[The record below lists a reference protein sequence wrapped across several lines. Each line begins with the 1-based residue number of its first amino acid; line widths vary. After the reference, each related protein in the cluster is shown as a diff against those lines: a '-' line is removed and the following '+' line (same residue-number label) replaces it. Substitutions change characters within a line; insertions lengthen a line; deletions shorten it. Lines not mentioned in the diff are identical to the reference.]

1 MSNFWPRGQKLPERN
16 QKGPDQ
22 DPDWRNRRPAPYENQ
37 HPHAIAKRKR
47 SDTRGNDQNTKWARG
62 QTPAG
67 ETKRQSSE
75 WRRAQPLGRR
85 RNSGQREKLFSI
97 AYINLQDVGMDVDK
111 LDDKIQFAKRI
122 LNGVDGLFVSEIWTN
137 CIEQETDFVRRMKED
152 YPFVRSQRFTGHDM
166 DCHVVYF
173 FGKKPNEFRCY
184 DGKYCSKKIPV
195 PVKYSHRRFLPVQH
209 VKTGINIVGI
219 HAYRAPQP
227 DNIDLHG
234 VIQTCISYVKSN
246 FIILGDFNATQ
257 RQLDIH
263 EQIGPNI
270 RIISGS
276 GVDHIIRS
284 PDFQRQVQTSKIR
297 SGNVSDHD
305 AWKVTV
311 FN

>member
-1 MSNFWPRGQKLPERN
+1 MSNFWPRGQKLPE
-16 QKGPDQ
+16 QDQ
-22 DPDWRNRRPAPYENQ
+22 NSNWRNRRPEKYKSQ
-37 HPHAIAKRKR
+37 HPRAIAKRR
-47 SDTRGNDQNTKWARG
+47 RYDTHENDQSTKWARG
-62 QTPAG
+62 QTPEG
-67 ETKRQSSE
+67 ETKRRQSSQ

-122 LNGVDGLFVSEIWTN
+122 LKGVDGLFVSEIWTN
-137 CIEQETDFVRRMKED
+137 CIEQETDFVRRMKKD
-152 YPFVRSQRFTGHDM
+152 YPFVRSQRFTGRDM

-173 FGKKPNEFRCY
+173 FGKKPDEFTCY
-184 DGKYCSKKIPV
+184 REDYCSKKIPV
-195 PVKYSHRRFLPVQH
+195 PEKHSHRRFLPVQH
-209 VKTGINIVGI
+209 KKSGINIVGL

-227 DNIDLHG
+227 DHIDLHG
-234 VIQTCISYVKSN
+234 VIQKCISYVQSN

-257 RQLDIH
+257 RQLDVH

-276 GVDHIIRS
+276 GVDHIICS